1 MCIKVNLIEID
12 SSGLTILIKWKIM
25 EDSGFRIAHSRGF
38 ILVSDHSEAH
48 ETSNLLTHL
57 VSVYANLVHGALLVA
72 ACVAAFVIGQLCH
85 G

>member
-1 MCIKVNLIEID
+1 
-12 SSGLTILIKWKIM
+12 M

-38 ILVSDHSEAH
+38 IYLYRVSWRLTRH
-48 ETSNLLTHL
+48 SNLLTHL